1 MEASVPSLLITAA
14 YHDVGL
20 NVLFSGGADEFGV
33 SNEAY
38 DVLIPAIV
46 ETLVTVQSP
55 YPYPP
60 DPEVYEGQF
69 SIENANIN
77 ITISTYQNQLLM
89 TGLYNVYLAYREPLN
104 FQVSIW

>member
-1 MEASVPSLLITAA
+1 M
-14 YHDVGL
+14 

-46 ETLVTVQSP
+46 EVLMTVQSP

-60 DPEVYEGQF
+60 DPEVYEGQYT
-69 SIENANIN
+69 IENANITVT
-77 ITISTYQNQLLM
+77 ITTHENQLLM

-104 FQVSIW
+104 FQVSLKS